1 MNKIIKIVIILVCVL
16 SVLLAVMGWML
27 LSFLLNLN
35 LPDTRGLQL
44 NPMYMH
50 TNYEKYPIVENNG
63 KETVFISRFYDE
75 NNETIEV
82 NSEFWNGACYAL
94 PSGKYLCLTM
104 DGLQFY
110 SNEIYVEF
118 YDGYKCK
125 LGQFK

>member
-16 SVLLAVMGWML
+16 SVVLAIMGWML
-27 LSFLLNLN
+27 LSFLLNLS

-44 NPMYMH
+44 NPIYMH
-50 TNYEKYPIVENNG
+50 TNSEKYPTVEYNR
-63 KETVFISRFYDE
+63 KEAVFISRFYDE
-75 NNETIEV
+75 NNDTIEV
-82 NSEFWNGACYAL
+82 NSEFWNGSCYSL
-94 PSGKYLCLTM
+94 PSGKFIGLTM
-104 DGLQFY
+104 GGQQYY